1 MIAPGEQGGEIAGA
15 AMTAAIQRT
24 PIRVLPASVAARIA
38 AGETIERPA
47 SVVKEL
53 AENALDAG
61 AGSIRIDLRGG
72 GLGSI
77 RVGDDGCGIRAAD
90 LWLAC
95 QRHATSKL
103 PPDGLEAVTTL
114 GFRGEALPSIAAVAD
129 LDIVSCPDGSNLGW
143 RLALRGGEVQHDE
156 PAPRGRGTT
165 VTVRRLFERMPAR
178 LAAMQPRTELA
189 QAVQTIRRLALA
201 APHVRFALWIDD
213 RLALQTSG
221 SGNPGSALAEVYGAE
236 IGPALLPLGPATA
249 AGATITGT
257 IAGPEVTRAGRSAV
271 HLCVNG
277 RAAGSRALMAAMEA
291 AWRPLLPRGRHPVLV
306 VHLDV
311 PPGRVDVNVHPAK
324 EEVRLRD
331 EREIAGA
338 LAHMVRDALAS
349 QPIPLAAPPLT
360 GVAALLAEARIA
372 GERASSDPDGGLIVT
387 PGLPPL
393 RLIGQVDRR
402 LLLLEG
408 EGGLFLVDQHR
419 AHERILFERMRA
431 AREAGSPRGPRPLA
445 DPILFEVRSQRAA
458 RFAARLDDLAAIG
471 FTVETFG
478 GRTFLLR
485 AAPDLPGVL
494 GADGSPLDGIGERE
508 ALIEHLL
515 TLADEAEAAGE
526 GEGEAWDERLL
537 VSLACRSA
545 VRRGRELP
553 HAAMRALVVGLG
565 ETSAPAVCPHGSP
578 LLMRIGGEMLARQF
592 GW

>member
-1 MIAPGEQGGEIAGA
+1 VIAGPEPFEPIA
-15 AMTAAIQRT
+15 APPMPTPRA
-24 PIRVLPASVAARIA
+24 PIRVLPASVSARIA

-47 SVVKEL
+47 SAVKEL
-53 AENALDAG
+53 AENAIDAG
-61 AGSIRIDLRGG
+61 ARSIRIDIRGG

-103 PPDGLEAVTTL
+103 PPDGLDAVRTL
-114 GFRGEALPSIAAVAD
+114 GFRGEALPSIAAVSDLEIISCAD
-129 LDIVSCPDGSNLGW
+129 ESGLGW
-143 RLALRGGEVQHDE
+143 RLAMRGGDVLHDE
-156 PAPRGRGTT
+156 PAPRPRGTT
-165 VTVRRLFERMPAR
+165 VTVRRIFERMPAR
-178 LAAMQPRTELA
+178 LAAMQPRAELT
-189 QAVQTIRRLALA
+189 QIGQTVRRLAAA
-201 APHVRFALWIDD
+201 APQVQFTLWIDD

-221 SGNPGSALAEVYGAE
+221 GGDPGQVLTEIYGADTAS
-236 IGPALLPLGPATA
+236 ALLPLGPVEI
-249 AGATITGT
+249 AGARLSGV
-257 IAGPEVTRAGRSAV
+257 IAGPEFTRAGRGAV

-277 RAAGSRALMAAMEA
+277 RATGSRALMAAMEA
-291 AWRPLLPRGRHPVLV
+291 AWRPLLPRGRHPVLA

-311 PPGRVDVNVHPAK
+311 PAGRVDVNVHPAK

-331 EREIAGA
+331 EREIAAA
-338 LAHMVRDALAS
+338 LARMIRDALGR

-360 GVAALLAEARIA
+360 GLAALLAD
-372 GERASSDPDGGLIVT
+372 ASLAEKHAHDDFGPDAPIVT
-387 PGLPPL
+387 AGLPPL
-393 RLIGQVDRR
+393 RLIGQVDHK

-408 EGGLFLVDQHR
+408 DGALFLVDQHR

-431 AREAGSPRGPRPLA
+431 AQTSGPRQLA
-445 DPILFEVRSQRAA
+445 DPLLFEVRSQRAA

-494 GADGSPLDGIGERE
+494 GAGDAALDGLGERHG
-508 ALIEHLL
+508 LIETLL
-515 TLADEAEAAGE
+515 DLADDPAGE
-526 GEGEAWDERLL
+526 GEEWQDRLL
-537 VSLACRSA
+537 VSLACRGA

-553 HAAMRALVVGLG
+553 MPAMRALVEALG
-565 ETSAPAVCPHGSP
+565 ATGSPAVCPHGSP
-578 LLMRIGGEMLARQF
+578 LLMRIGTDVLSRQF